1 MVQHQVQQQV
11 QQQQQQDHCQNAIS
25 RSDPLQGSGRTN
37 IRPQLL
43 WVVARDVEAVWIW
56 RGEWDFPASPPWK
69 PIPCEPGLRLKLS
82 FWNLKSYNQVP
93 RPHRRTSG
101 MSLHP
106 EVTHPWIGKICIF
119 FVNQYIM
126 MHCTLLLICNFTLIW
141 YISSLYL
148 YKDIPASSNSFLAS
162 PPSWKYWRQR
172 FSY

>member
-1 MVQHQVQQQV
+1 MGWGVPEARWQ
-11 QQQQQQDHCQNAIS
+11 CYNS
-25 RSDPLQGSGRTN
+25 SMNSDLSGTRTTTRHNMPFLGRTLCRGPTN

-43 WVVARDVEAVWIW
+43 WVAARDVEAVWIW

-106 EVTHPWIGKICIF
+106 EVTHPWTLKICIF
-119 FVNQYIM
+119 YE
-126 MHCTLLLICNFTLIW
+126 LIYYDALHNVTNLSFYLDMIHILTVLIQR
-141 YISSLYL
+141 YS
-148 YKDIPASSNSFLAS
+148 SFL
-162 PPSWKYWRQR
+162 Q
-172 FSY
+172 